1 MQTKFA
7 KRSSSAK
14 CLIENI
20 ESNNN
25 LIPLSWLGGALKKS
39 GRKHRLRTEER
50 GHHVAH
56 YKCIAR
62 SRASDSQQRM
72 AVTYMTEDGL
82 RKLKE
87 ELHELETVER
97 PRVIA
102 AIAEAREKGDLSENA
117 EYDAAKEA
125 QGALETKIA
134 QLKLRLMDARVLDA
148 TDIKT
153 DEVQIL
159 TKVRVK
165 QRNNGQEKTFQL
177 VTEGE
182 ANLAEG
188 KISVTT
194 PIAKGLMGKK
204 VGEVAQVRVPAGV
217 IEFEILE
224 ISL

>member
-1 MQTKFA
+1 
-7 KRSSSAK
+7 
-14 CLIENI
+14 
-20 ESNNN
+20 
-25 LIPLSWLGGALKKS
+25 
-39 GRKHRLRTEER
+39 
-50 GHHVAH
+50 
-56 YKCIAR
+56 
-62 SRASDSQQRM
+62 M

-82 RKLKE
+82 KKLKE

-117 EYDAAKEA
+117 EYVAAKEA

-134 QLKLRLMDARVLDA
+134 QLKLRLMDARELDA
-148 TDIKT
+148 TDNKT

-159 TKVRVK
+159 TKERVK

-204 VGEVAQVRVPAGV
+204 VGEIAQVQVPAGI
-217 IEFEILE
+217 IEFEVLE
-224 ISL
+224 ITL